1 MGSSRVLAGDL
12 GKTLARAS
20 TVGKPSKAY
29 KATNAGQ
36 LGGRVVIAFR
46 VSWISADLGAIRE
59 TARGF
64 GQNTC
69 SRLDGRQTLQ
79 SLQTPPNGDRAGDL

>member
-1 MGSSRVLAGDL
+1 MGSRREQAGAV

-29 KATNAGQ
+29 KPTNAGQ
-36 LGGRVVIAFR
+36 LGGCVGIHSRL
-46 VSWISADLGAIRE
+46 SGISADLGAIRE
-59 TARGF
+59 TAGGF

-69 SRLDGRQTLQ
+69 SRFDGR
-79 SLQTPPNGDRAGDL
+79 